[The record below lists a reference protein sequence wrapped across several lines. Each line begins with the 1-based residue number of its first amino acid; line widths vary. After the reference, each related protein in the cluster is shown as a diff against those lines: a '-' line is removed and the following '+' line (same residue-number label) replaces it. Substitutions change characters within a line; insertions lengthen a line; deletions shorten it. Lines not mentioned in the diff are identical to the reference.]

1 MLVVAAVLTRAALA
15 ERVEPLV
22 DVYSSAI
29 EPGKTLTIPVPAQTI
44 KRIIQSQNGASPQ
57 TNGAATLRLKL
68 SVVNPKSS
76 WTLLASPKIRLENG
90 ANKYEVLPFTQG
102 KPNLGP
108 MSSGAELELSFELDD
123 KFDSNQDSQL
133 VIPNGVYSWSA
144 PAGEYVLNVYAGFK
158 LQAEFTVDKLN
169 RLYRIKVN
177 AIPEM
182 NRFVWTIPADDE
194 QSYSQLATRRRG
206 AAPDPRFRAS
216 VDNRSRWSLSSHS
229 QLATRNSQLETQLAT
244 FPTVQVETSQGKL
257 KRRFPEF
264 ADGRKE
270 FDVLLD
276 AYVDGQPEPTRVTV
290 HVKGNSTP
298 LPVPLA
304 PGERLVGL
312 CFYKGDK
319 CVEYVDELI
328 DQKLGN
334 LAVFWPGA
342 PASNQSGV
350 TERDVVAKLADNGV
364 YSMTIYK
371 RDSRQQ
377 VEELTSAAKNRY
389 FLNNNIGEFASF
401 LYQDARSAQACH
413 YNMSLADVM
422 LCRDALVET
431 YVGWGAKLYH
441 STYDY
446 VFSTSGSSLA
456 NYELEGG
463 VDFMCSELYAI
474 GAQNLAWASAEMRGA
489 ARKWQPEFWGGWLA
503 HEWQTCDYPFQA
515 PQKFQL
521 LKAGLYQQYLMGSRF
536 IVLESGS
543 QSTQAGKYT
552 AQSDKKDFGH
562 DGSVPTEYRRQMKE
576 FYAFIQQAPKRLDS
590 PQTHIAV
597 AMGNGDCYVGMY
609 MHSAVWAQHEA
620 AAKDPRWKYGP
631 PERLSQAVQQVFF
644 PLDPSATAPYNNRF
658 LAGSP
663 YGQTDVVFL
672 DDFTRL
678 KDLTRY
684 KLVVCTGWNTMTPGI
699 VQTLSQ
705 YVRQG
710 GTVFLVT
717 PQLSTR
723 TDREYALYAPSDLIA
738 NGVLKPLIDME
749 IVDRQ
754 DASGT
759 VESDWLTEGKE
770 RLETSIARFNPTEPS
785 ADSQPLETLASIDGK
800 PLLVRQRQ
808 GKGAVYLLLTWTY
821 PGEDAA
827 KTLLQ
832 SILKKLGKEFSG
844 TKAGDIDVLSDTL
857 PSDSLCWAVYEDSV
871 DLLNLDC
878 SRSRTVT
885 IALPGS
891 PDKPITVT
899 LSPTELK
906 TISK

>member
-1 MLVVAAVLTRAALA
+1 MMKKLRLFCRILVVAAVLTSAALA

-29 EPGKTLTIPVPAQTI
+29 EPGKALTIPVPAQTI
-44 KRIIQSQNGASPQ
+44 KRIIQSQSGASPQ
-57 TNGAATLRLKL
+57 TGGAATLRLKL

-76 WTLLASPKIRLENG
+76 WTLLASPIIRLENG
-90 ANKYEVLPFTQG
+90 ANKYDVLPFTQG

-108 MSSGAELELSFELDD
+108 MASGAELELTFELDD

-133 VIPNGVYSWSA
+133 IIPNGVYSWSA
-144 PAGEYVLNVYAGFK
+144 PAGEYILNVFSGFK

-169 RLYRIKVN
+169 RLYRIN
-177 AIPEM
+177 AKTPPEM
-182 NRFVWTIPADDE
+182 TRFVWTVPADDAQ
-194 QSYSQLATRRRG
+194 QSVQI
-206 AAPDPRFRAS
+206 
-216 VDNRSRWSLSSHS
+216 
-229 QLATRNSQLETQLAT
+229 ET
-244 FPTVQVETSQGKL
+244 FQGKL

-290 HVKGNSTP
+290 HVKGNPNP

-312 CFYKGDK
+312 CFYQGDKGDDCIK
-319 CVEYVDELI
+319 YVDELI

-342 PASNQSGV
+342 PVRPNQSGV
-350 TERDVVAKLADNGV
+350 TERDVIAKLADNGV

-413 YNMSLADVM
+413 YNQSLADVM

-562 DGSVPTEYRRQMKE
+562 DDPVPAEYRRQMKD

-590 PQTHIAV
+590 PQTRIAV

-620 AAKDPRWKYGP
+620 AEKDPRWKYGP
-631 PERLSQAVQQVFF
+631 PERLSLAVQQVFF

-672 DDFTRL
+672 DEFTRL

-723 TDREYALYAPSDLIA
+723 TDREYAQYAPSDLIA
-738 NGVLKPLIDME
+738 NGDLKPLIDME
-749 IVDRQ
+749 IVERQ
-754 DASGT
+754 EASGT

-770 RLETSIARFNPTEPS
+770 RLETSIARFNPTEPA
-785 ADSQPLETLASIDGK
+785 ADAQPLETLASIDGK

-808 GKGAVYLLLTWTY
+808 GQGAVYLLLTWTY
-821 PGEDAA
+821 PGEDAS

-844 TKAGDIDVLSDTL
+844 TKAGDIDVLADTL
-857 PSDSLCWAVYEDSV
+857 PSDSLCWAVYENSV

-878 SRSRTVT
+878 NRSRTVT
-885 IALPGS
+885 IALPGA

-899 LSPTELK
+899 LGPTELK
-906 TISK
+906 TISR

>member
-1 MLVVAAVLTRAALA
+1 
-15 ERVEPLV
+15 
-22 DVYSSAI
+22 
-29 EPGKTLTIPVPAQTI
+29 QTI
-44 KRIIQSQNGASPQ
+44 KRIIQSQNGNRSQ
-57 TNGAATLRLKL
+57 SGGAAALRLKL
-68 SVVNPKSS
+68 SVFNPKSS

-90 ANKYEVLPFTQG
+90 ANKYDVLPFTQG

-108 MSSGAELELSFELDD
+108 MASGAELELSFELDD
-123 KFDSNQDSQL
+123 KFDSDQDSQL
-133 VIPNGVYSWSA
+133 IIPNGVYSWSA
-144 PAGEYVLNVYAGFK
+144 PAGEYVLNVYSGFK
-158 LQAEFTVDKLN
+158 LQTEFTVDGLN
-169 RLYRIKVN
+169 RLYRITAKTT
-177 AIPEM
+177 PEM
-182 NRFVWTIPADDE
+182 TRFVWTVPADDA
-194 QSYSQLATRRRG
+194 QQ
-206 AAPDPRFRAS
+206 
-216 VDNRSRWSLSSHS
+216 
-229 QLATRNSQLETQLAT
+229 
-244 FPTVQVETSQGKL
+244 TVQVETSQGKL

-276 AYVDGQPEPTRVTV
+276 AYVDGQSEPTHVTV
-290 HVKGNSTP
+290 HVKGNSNP

-350 TERDVVAKLADNGV
+350 TERDVIAKLADNGV

-401 LYQDARSAQACH
+401 LYQDSRSAQACR

-431 YVGWGAKLYH
+431 YVGRGAKLYH

-562 DGSVPTEYRRQMKE
+562 DDSVPTEYRRQMKE

-590 PQTHIAV
+590 PQTRIAV

-620 AAKDPRWKYGP
+620 AEKDPRWKYGP

-663 YGQTDVVFL
+663 YGQMDVVFL
-672 DDFTRL
+672 DEFTRL

-723 TDREYALYAPSDLIA
+723 TDREYAQYSPSDLIA

-749 IVDRQ
+749 
-754 DASGT
+754 
-759 VESDWLTEGKE
+759 
-770 RLETSIARFNPTEPS
+770 
-785 ADSQPLETLASIDGK
+785 
-800 PLLVRQRQ
+800 
-808 GKGAVYLLLTWTY
+808 
-821 PGEDAA
+821 
-827 KTLLQ
+827 
-832 SILKKLGKEFSG
+832 
-844 TKAGDIDVLSDTL
+844 
-857 PSDSLCWAVYEDSV
+857 
-871 DLLNLDC
+871 
-878 SRSRTVT
+878 
-885 IALPGS
+885 
-891 PDKPITVT
+891 
-899 LSPTELK
+899 
-906 TISK
+906 

>member
-1 MLVVAAVLTRAALA
+1 MLVVAAVLTSAAFA

-29 EPGKTLTIPVPAQTI
+29 EPGKTLTIPVSAQTI
-44 KRIIQSQNGASPQ
+44 KRILQSQSVNSSQ
-57 TNGAATLRLKL
+57 SGAATLRLKL

-90 ANKYEVLPFTQG
+90 VNKYEVLPFTQG

-108 MSSGAELELSFELDD
+108 MASGVELELTFELDD
-123 KFDSNQDSQL
+123 KFDSDQDSIL

-144 PAGEYVLNVYAGFK
+144 PTGEYVLNVYSGFK
-158 LQAEFTVDKLN
+158 LRTEFTVDKLN
-169 RLYRIKVN
+169 RLYRIN
-177 AIPEM
+177 AKTPPEM
-182 NRFVWTIPADDE
+182 TRFVWTVPADDA
-194 QSYSQLATRRRG
+194 QQ
-206 AAPDPRFRAS
+206 
-216 VDNRSRWSLSSHS
+216 
-229 QLATRNSQLETQLAT
+229 
-244 FPTVQVETSQGKL
+244 TVQVETSQGKL

-290 HVKGNSTP
+290 HVKGNQTP

-312 CFYKGDK
+312 CFYGSDK

-342 PASNQSGV
+342 PVRPNQSGV
-350 TERDVVAKLADNGV
+350 TERDVIAKLADNGV

-371 RDSRQQ
+371 RDSRQK

-413 YNMSLADVM
+413 YNQSLADVM

-543 QSTQAGKYT
+543 QSTQAGQYT
-552 AQSDKKDFGH
+552 AQSDKKNFGH
-562 DGSVPTEYRRQMKE
+562 DDPVPTEYRRQMKE
-576 FYAFIQQAPKRLDS
+576 FYAFIQKAPKRLDS
-590 PQTHIAV
+590 PQTRIAV

-620 AAKDPRWKYGP
+620 AEKDPRWKYGP

-663 YGQTDVVFL
+663 YGQTDVVFQ
-672 DDFTRL
+672 DEFTRL

-699 VQTLSQ
+699 MQTLSQ

-723 TDREYALYAPSDLIA
+723 TDREYAQYAPSDLIA
-738 NGVLKPLIDME
+738 NGVLKPLIDMK
-749 IVDRQ
+749 IVERQ
-754 DASGT
+754 ETSGT
-759 VESDWLTEGKE
+759 VESNWLTEGKE

-785 ADSQPLETLASIDGK
+785 ADSQSLETLASIDGK

-808 GKGAVYLLLTWTY
+808 GQGAVYLLLTWTY

-857 PSDSLCWAVYEDSV
+857 PSDTLCWAVYEDSV

-878 SRSRTVT
+878 NRSRTVT
-885 IALPGS
+885 IALPGAL
-891 PDKPITVT
+891 DKPITVT
-899 LSPTELK
+899 LGPTELK

>member
-1 MLVVAAVLTRAALA
+1 MLVVAAVLTSAAFA

-44 KRIIQSQNGASPQ
+44 KRIIQSQNGDNPQ
-57 TNGAATLRLKL
+57 TAAAAALRLKL

-76 WTLLASPKIRLENG
+76 WTLLASPKIHLENG
-90 ANKYEVLPFTQG
+90 ENKYEVLPFTQG

-108 MSSGAELELSFELDD
+108 MASGAELELTFELDD
-123 KFDSNQDSQL
+123 KFDSNQDSKL

-144 PAGEYVLNVYAGFK
+144 PTGEYVLNVYSGFK
-158 LQAEFTVDKLN
+158 LQAEFTVDGLN
-169 RLYRIKVN
+169 RLYRISVN
-177 AIPEM
+177 AVPEM
-182 NRFVWTIPADDE
+182 TRFVWTVPADDAQ
-194 QSYSQLATRRRG
+194 QSVQI
-206 AAPDPRFRAS
+206 
-216 VDNRSRWSLSSHS
+216 
-229 QLATRNSQLETQLAT
+229 ETK
-244 FPTVQVETSQGKL
+244 QGKL

-276 AYVDGQPEPTRVTV
+276 VYADGQAEPIHVTV
-290 HVKGNSTP
+290 HIKGNSNPT
-298 LPVPLA
+298 PVPLA

-312 CFYKGDK
+312 CFYGSEH
-319 CVEYVDELI
+319 CIEYVDELI

-342 PASNQSGV
+342 PVRPNQSGV
-350 TERDVVAKLADNGV
+350 TERDVIAKLADNGV
-364 YSMTIYK
+364 YSMSIYK
-371 RDSRQQ
+371 LDSRQH

-389 FLNNNIGEFASF
+389 FLNNNIGEYASF
-401 LYQDARSAQACH
+401 LYQDSKSAQACKF
-413 YNMSLADVM
+413 NQSLADVM
-422 LCRDALVET
+422 LCRDAFTEE
-431 YVGWGAKLYH
+431 YIARGAKLYH
-441 STYDY
+441 SNYDY

-543 QSTQAGKYT
+543 QSTQAGQYT
-552 AQSDKKDFGH
+552 VDSGKKNFGH
-562 DGSVPTEYRRQMKE
+562 DDPFPTEYRRQMKE
-576 FYAFIQQAPKRLDS
+576 FYAFVQQAPKRLDS
-590 PQTHIAV
+590 PQTRIAV

-620 AAKDPRWKYGP
+620 AAKDPRWKYGD
-631 PERLSQAVQQVFF
+631 PEQLSLAVQQVFF
-644 PLDPSATAPYNNRF
+644 PLEPSATAPYNNRF

-672 DDFTRL
+672 DEFTRL

-684 KLVVCTGWNTMTPGI
+684 KLVVCSGWNTMTSEI

-723 TDREYALYAPSDLIA
+723 TDREYSQYAPSDLIA

-754 DASGT
+754 EVAGS
-759 VESDWLTEGKE
+759 VESDWLAEGKE
-770 RLETSIARFNPTEPS
+770 RLETSIARVNPTEPS
-785 ADSQPLETLASIDGK
+785 VDSKPLETLTSIDGK
-800 PLLVRQRQ
+800 PLLIRQRQ
-808 GKGAVYLLLTWTY
+808 GQGAVYLLLTWTY
-821 PGEDAA
+821 PGDGAA

-832 SILKKLGKEFSG
+832 SILKTLGKEFSG

-857 PSDSLCWAVYEDSV
+857 PSESLSWAVYEDSV

-878 SRSRTVT
+878 NRSRTVT
-885 IALPGS
+885 IALPNA

-899 LSPTELK
+899 LGPAELK
-906 TISK
+906 TINRE

>member
-1 MLVVAAVLTRAALA
+1 MLVAAAVLTSAAFA
-15 ERVEPLV
+15 QRVEPLV

-29 EPGKTLTIPVPAQTI
+29 EPGKTLTIPVSAQTI
-44 KRIIQSQNGASPQ
+44 KRILQSQSVNSSQ
-57 TNGAATLRLKL
+57 SGAATLRLKL

-90 ANKYEVLPFTQG
+90 VNKYEVLPFTQG

-108 MSSGAELELSFELDD
+108 MASGVELELTFELDD
-123 KFDSNQDSQL
+123 KFDSDQDSIL

-144 PAGEYVLNVYAGFK
+144 PTGEYVLNVYSGFK
-158 LQAEFTVDKLN
+158 LRTEFTVDKLN
-169 RLYRIKVN
+169 RLYRIN
-177 AIPEM
+177 AKTPPEM
-182 NRFVWTIPADDE
+182 TRFVWTVPADDA
-194 QSYSQLATRRRG
+194 QQ
-206 AAPDPRFRAS
+206 
-216 VDNRSRWSLSSHS
+216 
-229 QLATRNSQLETQLAT
+229 
-244 FPTVQVETSQGKL
+244 TVQVETSQGKL

-290 HVKGNSTP
+290 HVKGNQTP

-312 CFYKGDK
+312 CFYGSDK

-342 PASNQSGV
+342 PVRPNQSGV
-350 TERDVVAKLADNGV
+350 TERDVIAKLADNGV

-371 RDSRQQ
+371 RDSRQK

-413 YNMSLADVM
+413 YNQSLADVM

-543 QSTQAGKYT
+543 QSTQAGQYT
-552 AQSDKKDFGH
+552 AQSDKKNFGH
-562 DGSVPTEYRRQMKE
+562 DDPVPTEYRRQMKE
-576 FYAFIQQAPKRLDS
+576 FYAFIQKAPKRLDS
-590 PQTHIAV
+590 PQTRIAV

-620 AAKDPRWKYGP
+620 AEKDPRWKYGP

-663 YGQTDVVFL
+663 YGQTDVVFQ
-672 DDFTRL
+672 DEFTRL

-699 VQTLSQ
+699 MQTLSQ

-723 TDREYALYAPSDLIA
+723 TDREYAQYAPSDLIA
-738 NGVLKPLIDME
+738 NGVLKPLIDMK
-749 IVDRQ
+749 IVERQ
-754 DASGT
+754 ETSGT
-759 VESDWLTEGKE
+759 VESNWLTEGKE

-785 ADSQPLETLASIDGK
+785 ADSQSLETLASIDGK

-808 GKGAVYLLLTWTY
+808 GQGAVYLLLTWTY

-857 PSDSLCWAVYEDSV
+857 PSDSLCWAIYEDSV

-878 SRSRTVT
+878 NRSRTVT

-899 LSPTELK
+899 LGPTELK
-906 TISK
+906 TIKRE